1 VHSSRGLFLLAAA
14 GLSLIPL
21 ARARAQLVD
30 TSPFMAPG
38 GAGPNG
44 SADPNA
50 LELRGIMSTPEGTR
64 FCIYD
69 PAKKAGAWAG
79 VNERGNSFTI
89 KAADLAHQAVTV
101 QSEGR
106 TVRLTL
112 RSYKMAALGAGGA
125 PGAPGAQPAAVAQGG
140 APPAAKISP
149 ADEAARL
156 AAVADAVR
164 ARRQMREQAAQ
175 GGDQAAPAARRAQ

>member
-1 VHSSRGLFLLAAA
+1 
-14 GLSLIPL
+14 
-21 ARARAQLVD
+21 
-30 TSPFMAPG
+30 MAPG
-38 GAGPNG
+38 GAAGPNG
-44 SADPNA
+44 GADPGA

-64 FCIYD
+64 YCIYD
-69 PAKKAGAWAG
+69 PVKKAGAWAG
-79 VNERGNSFTI
+79 LNERGNTFMI
-89 KAADLAHQAVTV
+89 KSADLAHQAVTV

-112 RSYKMAALGAGGA
+112 RTFKMASLGAQGA
-125 PGAPGAQPAAVAQGG
+125 PGAPTAVATPNGPAG
-140 APPAAKISP
+140 AKPSP

-175 GGDQAAPAARRAQ
+175 GGDQAGGQARRASP